1 MVISEVEQ
9 LQQVATCAACNL
21 NIKDRYLFEV
31 TNRKWHCICLR
42 CNHCKCPLTEKCW
55 FRQNNLYCK
64 DDYYK

>member
-9 LQQVATCAACNL
+9 VAVCVACNL
-21 NIKDRYLFEV
+21 HIKDRYLFEV
-31 TNRKWHCICLR
+31 TNRKWHCVCLR
-42 CNHCKCPLTEKCW
+42 CTHCKCLLTEKCW